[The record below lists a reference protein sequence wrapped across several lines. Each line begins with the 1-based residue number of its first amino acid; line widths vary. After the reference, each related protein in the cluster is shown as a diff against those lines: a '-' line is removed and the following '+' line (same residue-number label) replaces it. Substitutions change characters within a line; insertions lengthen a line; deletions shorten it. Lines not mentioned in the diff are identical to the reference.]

1 MSKTSLKYRT
11 FDQLFEEVKLDF
23 KSFSMQNSLN
33 PQDYIKVVT
42 KINYD
47 LGLRIHGEKNA
58 VLEIDK
64 NKVRLPDD
72 FYVLNFAYLVK
83 DETFTTE
90 IPSGRHVEEIGKVL
104 PCEEESDPCAVQ
116 EAESEIVYYKP
127 CGKETVCVNQCG
139 EEYQLLMKNKV
150 TTHTYNFVAPL
161 KVEKSNK
168 VTIDCY
174 NLFRD
179 SEFKVWV
186 EGNFLMSNFKEG
198 HVYIN
203 YQGELLDDEGNLMVP
218 DHPLLNEYYEYAI
231 KRKVLENLLFD
242 DEIPGNKIQLIEQRY
257 REARNNAL
265 TVVNT
270 PDYKELEDLWRLN
283 RKAQYNKFYHIFKY

>member
-1 MSKTSLKYRT
+1 MSRTSLKYRT

-23 KSFSMQNSLN
+23 KSLAMQNTLN

-47 LGLRIHGEKNA
+47 LGLRINGEKNA
-58 VLEIDK
+58 ILEVSKGRVI
-64 NKVRLPDD
+64 LPED

-83 DETFTTE
+83 NETFKTE
-90 IPSGRHVEEIGKVL
+90 LPSGRHVEEIGTVL
-104 PCEEESDPCAVQ
+104 PCEETSDPCAIQ
-116 EAESEIVYYKP
+116 EAQDEVVYYKP
-127 CGKETVCVNQCG
+127 CGKETVCVNKCG

-150 TTHTYNFVAPL
+150 QTHTYNFVSPL
-161 KVEKSNK
+161 KVEKSHK
-168 VTIDCY
+168 VSIDCY

-179 SEFKVWV
+179 CEYKVWI
-186 EGNFLMSNFKEG
+186 ENNFLRANFEDG
-198 HVYIN
+198 LVYIN

-218 DHPLLNEYYEYAI
+218 DHPMLNEYYEYAI
-231 KRKVLENLLFD
+231 KRRVLENLLFD
-242 DEIPGNKIQLIEQRY
+242 DEIPGNKIQLIETRY

-265 TVVNT
+265 TIVNT
-270 PDYKELEDLWRLN
+270 PDFKELEDMWRLN